1 MDMNSQEPAAAGA
14 TAAAAQ
20 PEAGS
25 DAEWTLPGKPST
37 PAQSLTRIG
46 VICNGIP
53 DLFSAMFAVLGTHQ
67 SVSREMLAL
76 AIKQFRPDTA
86 DLGREDMAALL
97 TSIWNGGRPGFDAV
111 LRSRRRGERKGGA
124 PLPWAS
130 E

>member
-1 MDMNSQEPAAAGA
+1 MDTNSQDPAAV
-14 TAAAAQ
+14 TAQ
-20 PEAGS
+20 TDVGR
-25 DAEWTLPGKPST
+25 DAEWTLPGRPSS
-37 PAQSLTRIG
+37 PALALARIG
-46 VICNGIP
+46 VICAGTP

-67 SVSREMLAL
+67 SVSREILAL

-86 DLGREDMAALL
+86 DLGRDDVAALL
-97 TSIWNGGRPGFDAV
+97 TSIWNGGKPGFDAV

>member
-1 MDMNSQEPAAAGA
+1 MDTNSPMPVASESAEVAV
-14 TAAAAQ
+14 TS
-20 PEAGS
+20 EVGS
-25 DAEWTLPGKPST
+25 DAAWTLPGKPST
-37 PAQSLTRIG
+37 PAQSLARIG
-46 VICNGIP
+46 VICTGTP

-67 SVSREMLAL
+67 TVSREMLAL

-86 DLGREDMAALL
+86 DLGRDDVAALL
-97 TSIWNGGRPGFDAV
+97 TSIWNGGRPGFEAV